1 MYYCKKKTFYIK
13 YILPKIL
20 QRLVYPKY
28 YFYGKKTFSKIH
40 KDVFWNDM
48 TFHIPKRL
56 SFQKD
61 NDYFSKGYINTNQ
74 INYSHGMDMWA
85 YNEKNSYSIF
95 EKRALKKKE
104 KRKRKEREKVKYS
117 SLTKS
122 ILWVK
127 RTEHSENPSYV
138 HSYHSEGSIG
148 SIVTFCYSLYSF
160 FVKRSRPLWKRV
172 CPFSVERR
180 RPLCKRV
187 LSFSVERRRP
197 LWKRV
202 CPFSVERRRPL
213 RKRVLYYLSGDS
225 DVIVESSSGLLGD
238 WM

>member
-1 MYYCKKKTFYIK
+1 
-13 YILPKIL
+13 
-20 QRLVYPKY
+20 
-28 YFYGKKTFSKIH
+28 
-40 KDVFWNDM
+40 M
-48 TFHIPKRL
+48 TWHL
-56 SFQKD
+56 TSQKD
-61 NDYFSKGYINTNQ
+61 RHFKKATTIFLRLYKHNQ
-74 INYSHGMDMWA
+74 IIYSPMDMWA

-95 EKRALKKKE
+95 ERE
-104 KRKRKEREKVKYS
+104 PWKRKRKEKEKKEKKSRIALWQRVS
-117 SLTKS
+117 SEWKL
-122 ILWVK
+122 
-127 RTEHSENPSYV
+127 TEHSENPSFV
-138 HSYHSEGSIG
+138 HSYHSKGSIG

-160 FVKRSRPLWKRV
+160 FVERSRPLWKRV

-180 RPLCKRV
+180 RPLWKRV

-213 RKRVLYYLSGDS
+213 RKRVLYYLSGNS

>member
-1 MYYCKKKTFYIK
+1 
-13 YILPKIL
+13 
-20 QRLVYPKY
+20 
-28 YFYGKKTFSKIH
+28 
-40 KDVFWNDM
+40 
-48 TFHIPKRL
+48 
-56 SFQKD
+56 
-61 NDYFSKGYINTNQ
+61 
-74 INYSHGMDMWA
+74 MDMWA

-95 EKRALKKKE
+95 EREPWKRKR
-104 KRKRKEREKVKYS
+104 KRKRKEREKVKNS

-122 ILWVK
+122 IFWVK
-127 RTEHSENPSYV
+127 RTEHSENPSFV

-160 FVKRSRPLWKRV
+160 FVERSRPLRKRV
-172 CPFSVERR
+172 LSFSVERR
-180 RPLCKRV
+180 RPLWKRV
-187 LSFSVERRRP
+187 FPFSVERRRP

-213 RKRVLYYLSGDS
+213 RKRVLYYLSGNS